1 MKELNECQIS
11 SYEKKQKTLPES
23 SGWVKRGKKKKSRG
37 NEAKVKSGA
46 LGKWL
51 VREKSR
57 KGSWQGRKE
66 LTPIWSWGQQGA
78 RF

>member
-1 MKELNECQIS
+1 MKRNRKL
-11 SYEKKQKTLPES
+11 YQKAVGGS
-23 SGWVKRGKKKKSRG
+23 KGKKKKKSRG

-46 LGKWL
+46 LGKWP

-66 LTPIWSWGQQGA
+66 LTPVWSWGQQGA